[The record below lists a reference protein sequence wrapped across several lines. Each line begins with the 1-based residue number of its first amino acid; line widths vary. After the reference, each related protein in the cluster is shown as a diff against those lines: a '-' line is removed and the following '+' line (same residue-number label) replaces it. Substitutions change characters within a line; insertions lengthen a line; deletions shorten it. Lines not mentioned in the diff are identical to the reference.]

1 MQFLKRK
8 TLKILTNGAAT
19 FKIYTNFENPIYF
32 FKKDFNN
39 TIIYFKY
46 QNFLPNLNS
55 SKNKFYR
62 KKYLN

>member
-1 MQFLKRK
+1 MKFLKRK

-19 FKIYTNFENPIYF
+19 FKIYTNLGHSIYF
-32 FKKDFNN
+32 FEKDFNN

-46 QNFLPNLNS
+46 KRFSLNMNS
-55 SKNKFYR
+55 SKNMFYR